1 MGDAQAEAMCRPR
14 IIREWCPRCNG
25 SCTVNGFDCYRCGG
39 RGWTVGGVRPPDV
52 PQSAAPGHDIA
63 QAEAIGHG
71 RAAAEAYQAVAAL
84 ARVGE
89 RTQRKLDKA
98 LAEGVTMR
106 ARIADLEAAARN
118 APVEVSLD
126 RISPADL
133 TLGGSA
139 GRSEANGRETR
150 RVQSTAGSQ
159 PISDA
164 DCGSGE
170 P

>member
-1 MGDAQAEAMCRPR
+1 MGD
-14 IIREWCPRCNG
+14 
-25 SCTVNGFDCYRCGG
+25 
-39 RGWTVGGVRPPDV
+39 
-52 PQSAAPGHDIA
+52 A

-89 RTQRKLDKA
+89 RAQRKLDKA
-98 LAEGVTMR
+98 LAEGVRLR
-106 ARIADLEAAARN
+106 ARIAELEAAARN

-126 RISPADL
+126 RILLADL